1 MATFGGYSKP
11 LTQVNYTHVL
21 KAFNELY
28 NSKQVALLKTLRRY
42 EVLVIMAFYLEYLI
56 NKNEKMLLDKI

>member
-1 MATFGGYSKP
+1 LATFGGYTKP

>member
-1 MATFGGYSKP
+1 MATFGGYTKP